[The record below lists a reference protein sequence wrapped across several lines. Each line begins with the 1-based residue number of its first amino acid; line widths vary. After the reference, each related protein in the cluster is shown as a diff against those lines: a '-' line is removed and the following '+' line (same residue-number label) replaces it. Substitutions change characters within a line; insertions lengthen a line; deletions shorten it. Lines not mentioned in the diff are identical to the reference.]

1 MSFNQKALSAFK
13 KLGAVVLIT
22 ATLALFFTACKQT
35 SGGGEG
41 GKSTPKHAI
50 TFGVEGSAPNG
61 TGGTL
66 KAKADGI
73 AETNTSPIIV
83 EKGKT
88 VTFTATANKGY
99 QVKGWTLEGLIVREA
114 GTNTEYKH
122 TVKTHASVKVFF
134 EKIPPTKY
142 TVTLTQTE
150 HGTVTASPEIPAD
163 KLVEEGKTVT
173 FTAKANDGY
182 RVGTWVISPS
192 EALQS
197 GGNKGETTATVK
209 ITANTTVSVNF
220 EEIPKGVILTLKP
233 DKLTIKVSAK
243 TADGSAIEVE
253 GCTETTL
260 ASDTETELH
269 ATGTTVTLRGKIT
282 EFDCSNN
289 ELTALDVRELTA
301 LQELDCYNNQLTDLD
316 TSGLTTLKE
325 LNCSKN
331 QLKTLN
337 VKGCTALEELLCGNN
352 QLTSLDASGLTTL
365 KMLGC
370 NGNQLASLNVSGCI
384 ALETL
389 GCFRNRLIALN
400 VQGLTS
406 LQTLGCQGNQLTTVD
421 ISGLTALKRLGCHN
435 NKINAE
441 EMTKLLNALPARKAS
456 DDAKATLY
464 TEKTEPA
471 EENCKDYNTPD
482 ELKTA
487 LEGARGKNWKLL
499 KEKTDGTEVDI
510 LFTYAI
516 TFSVEG
522 TGGKLTAKADGEAT
536 ETEASPINVEEGK
549 VVTFTATPSTGYAVY
564 KWTITG
570 GSFEN
575 GSGTVYNN
583 TAKLTVTANAE
594 VKVSF
599 IQGTV
604 YTAEGVRFM
613 MKDIAAVTNGTVGH
627 SDEPSNQPHQVNIS
641 AYRIGETEVTQELW
655 QAVMGE
661 NPSHFKDSPKNPV
674 ENINWYECIVF
685 CHALTKKVNGGSADE
700 CVYRALGNIYDK
712 ESAKAEV
719 VPEVR
724 EDKKGFRLPK
734 DVEWEWAA
742 KGSTEDKW
750 AGTNDESKLGEYAW
764 YRANSGWKT
773 HEVKTKKP
781 NGYGLY
787 DMSGNVWEWCWDWYR
802 NTTPAGGQD
811 PTGPAASG
819 GVRVF
824 RGGSW
829 YFNADYAARAYRG
842 GCNPDGPNGNLGL
855 RLVSRP

>member
-1 MSFNQKALSAFK
+1 MTKLFGQKVLGALK
-13 KLGAVVLIT
+13 KLGDVALII
-22 ATLALFFTACKQT
+22 ATLAMFFIACKHT
-35 SGGGEG
+35 GNGGGGG
-41 GKSTPKHAI
+41 GKPTPKPKYSIA
-50 TFGVEGSAPNG
+50 FSVGNG
-61 TGGTL
+61 NGTL
-66 KAKADGI
+66 KAKVEGEATEI
-73 AETNTSPIIV
+73 STSPI
-83 EKGKT
+83 
-88 VTFTATANKGY
+88 N
-99 QVKGWTLEGLIVREA
+99 
-114 GTNTEYKH
+114 
-122 TVKTHASVKVFF
+122 
-134 EKIPPTKY
+134 
-142 TVTLTQTE
+142 
-150 HGTVTASPEIPAD
+150 
-163 KLVEEGKTVT
+163 VEEGKTIT

-197 GGNKGETTATVK
+197 GGNKRETTATVK
-209 ITANTTVSVNF
+209 ITADTTVSVNF
-220 EEIPKGVILTLKP
+220 EEMPKGGILTLKP
-233 DKLTIKVSAK
+233 DKLIIKVEAK

-269 ATGTTVTLRGKIT
+269 ATGTTVALRGKIT
-282 EFDCSNN
+282 EFSCSDN
-289 ELTALDVRELTA
+289 ELTALGVRDLTA
-301 LQELDCYNNQLTDLD
+301 LQKLDCYNNQLTDLD

-331 QLKTLN
+331 QLKALN
-337 VKGCTALEELLCGNN
+337 VKGCTALEELLCRNN

-384 ALETL
+384 ALENL
-389 GCFRNRLIALN
+389 GCFRNRLTALN

-406 LQTLGCQGNQLTTVD
+406 LEMLGCQGNQLSTLD

-441 EMTKLLNALPARKAS
+441 EMTKLLKALPAREAS

-471 EENCKDYNTPD
+471 EENCKDYNTPA

-487 LEGARGKNWKLL
+487 LEGVRGKNWKLL

-516 TFSVEG
+516 NFSVEG
-522 TGGKLTAKADGEAT
+522 SGGKLTAQADGEAT
-536 ETEASPINVEEGK
+536 ETEVSPINVGEGK
-549 VVTFTATPSTGYAVY
+549 TVTFTAKADAGYAVY
-564 KWTITG
+564 KWMITG

-583 TAKLTVTANAE
+583 TAKLTVTANVE

-627 SDEPSNQPHQVNIS
+627 SDEPSNQPHQVNIP

-661 NPSHFKDSPKNPV
+661 NPSNFKDSPKNPV

-685 CHALTKKVNGGSADE
+685 CNELTKKVNGGSADE

-724 EDKKGFRLPK
+724 EDKKGFRLPI
-734 DVEWEWAA
+734 
-742 KGSTEDKW
+742 
-750 AGTNDESKLGEYAW
+750 
-764 YRANSGWKT
+764 
-773 HEVKTKKP
+773 
-781 NGYGLY
+781 
-787 DMSGNVWEWCWDWYR
+787 
-802 NTTPAGGQD
+802 
-811 PTGPAASG
+811 
-819 GVRVF
+819 
-824 RGGSW
+824 
-829 YFNADYAARAYRG
+829 
-842 GCNPDGPNGNLGL
+842 
-855 RLVSRP
+855 VSRYVRNLV

>member
-1 MSFNQKALSAFK
+1 MTKSFGQKALGALK
-13 KLGAVVLIT
+13 KLGAVALIT
-22 ATLALFFTACKQT
+22 ATLAMFFIACKQT
-35 SGGGEG
+35 GNGGGGG
-41 GKSTPKHAI
+41 GKPTPKPKYSIA
-50 TFGVEGSAPNG
+50 FSVGNG
-61 TGGTL
+61 NGTL
-66 KAKADGI
+66 KAKVEGEAT
-73 AETNTSPIIV
+73 ETSTSSI
-83 EKGKT
+83 
-88 VTFTATANKGY
+88 N
-99 QVKGWTLEGLIVREA
+99 
-114 GTNTEYKH
+114 
-122 TVKTHASVKVFF
+122 
-134 EKIPPTKY
+134 
-142 TVTLTQTE
+142 
-150 HGTVTASPEIPAD
+150 
-163 KLVEEGKTVT
+163 VEEGKTIT
-173 FTAKANDGY
+173 FTATANDGY

-197 GGNKGETTATVK
+197 GGNKRETTATVK
-209 ITANTTVSVNF
+209 ITADTTVSVSF
-220 EEIPKGVILTLKP
+220 EEMPKGCILTLNP
-233 DKLTIKVSAK
+233 NKLTIKVEAK

-269 ATGTTVTLRGKIT
+269 ATGTTVALRGKIT
-282 EFDCSNN
+282 EFSCSDN
-289 ELTALDVRELTA
+289 ELTALGVRDLTA
-301 LQELDCYNNQLTDLD
+301 LQKLDCYNNQLTDLD

-331 QLKTLN
+331 QLKALN
-337 VKGCTALEELLCGNN
+337 VKGCTALEELLCRNN

-384 ALETL
+384 ALENL
-389 GCFRNRLIALN
+389 GCFRNRLTALN

-406 LQTLGCQGNQLTTVD
+406 LEMLGCQGNQLSTLD

-441 EMTKLLNALPARKAS
+441 EMTKLLKALPTSKAS

-471 EENCKDYNTPD
+471 EENCKDYNTPA

-516 TFSVEG
+516 NFSVEG
-522 TGGKLTAKADGEAT
+522 SGGKLTAQADGVAET
-536 ETEASPINVEEGK
+536 ETSPINVEEGK
-549 VVTFTATPSTGYAVY
+549 VVTFTATPATGYAVY

-583 TAKLTVTANAE
+583 TAKLTVTANTE

-604 YTAEGVRFM
+604 YTAEGVHFM
-613 MKDIAAVTNGTVGH
+613 MKDIDAVTNGTVGH
-627 SDEPSNQPHQVNIS
+627 DDQADNRPHQVNIS

-661 NPSHFKDSPKNPV
+661 NPSRFKDSPKNPV
-674 ENINWYECIVF
+674 ENVNWYECIVF
-685 CHALTKKVNGGSADE
+685 CNELTKKVYGSEQE
-700 CVYRALGNIYDK
+700 CVYRYKGNVYDK
-712 ESAKAEV
+712 KTLEANQI
-719 VPEVR
+719 PDIR
-724 EDKKGFRLPK
+724 EDKKGFRLPYK
-734 DVEWEWAA
+734 DEWEWAA
-742 KGSTEDKW
+742 KGGTEDKW
-750 AGTNDESKLGEYAW
+750 PGTNDESKIGEYAW
-764 YRANSGWKT
+764 YKANSEWKT
-773 HEVKTKKP
+773 HEVKMKKP

-787 DMSGNVWEWCWDWYR
+787 DMSGNVMEFCWEKYPSPSSNAR
-802 NTTPAGGQD
+802 LA
-811 PTGPAASG
+811 
-819 GVRVF
+819 
-824 RGGSW
+824 RGGNWSSRT
-829 YFNADYAARAYRG
+829 ATHISRAFKEWLPSQNRD
-842 GCNPDGPNGNLGL
+842 PDRGL
-855 RLVSRP
+855 RVVCKQ

>member
-1 MSFNQKALSAFK
+1 MTKSFGQKALGALK
-13 KLGAVVLIT
+13 KLGAVALIT
-22 ATLALFFTACKQT
+22 ATLAMFFIACKQT
-35 SGGGEG
+35 GNGGGGG
-41 GKSTPKHAI
+41 GKPTPKPKYSIA
-50 TFGVEGSAPNG
+50 FSVGNG
-61 TGGTL
+61 NGTL
-66 KAKADGI
+66 KAKVEGEAT
-73 AETNTSPIIV
+73 ETSTSPINV
-83 EKGKT
+83 EEGKT
-88 VTFTATANKGY
+88 VTFTATAN
-99 QVKGWTLEGLIVREA
+99 
-114 GTNTEYKH
+114 
-122 TVKTHASVKVFF
+122 
-134 EKIPPTKY
+134 
-142 TVTLTQTE
+142 
-150 HGTVTASPEIPAD
+150 
-163 KLVEEGKTVT
+163 
-173 FTAKANDGY
+173 DGY
-182 RVGTWVISPS
+182 RVGTWGISPS

-197 GGNKGETTATVK
+197 GGNKRETTATVK
-209 ITANTTVSVNF
+209 ITADTTVSVSF
-220 EEIPKGVILTLKP
+220 EEMPKGCILTLNP
-233 DKLTIKVSAK
+233 NKLTIKVEAK

-269 ATGTTVTLRGKIT
+269 ATGTTVALRGKIT
-282 EFDCSNN
+282 ELSCSDN
-289 ELTALDVRELTA
+289 ELTALGVRDLTA
-301 LQELDCYNNQLTDLD
+301 LQKLDCYNNQLTDLD

-331 QLKTLN
+331 QLKALN
-337 VKGCTALEELLCGNN
+337 VQGCTALEELLCRNN

-370 NGNQLASLNVSGCI
+370 NGNQLASLNVLGCI
-384 ALETL
+384 ALENL
-389 GCFRNRLIALN
+389 GCFRNRLTALN

-406 LQTLGCQGNQLTTVD
+406 LEMLGCQGNQLSTLD

-441 EMTKLLNALPARKAS
+441 EMTKLLKALPAREAS

-471 EENCKDYNTPD
+471 EENCKDYNTPA

-516 TFSVEG
+516 NFSVEG
-522 TGGKLTAKADGEAT
+522 SGGKLTAQADGVAET
-536 ETEASPINVEEGK
+536 ETSPINVEEGK
-549 VVTFTATPSTGYAVY
+549 AVTFTAKADAGYAVY

-604 YTAEGVRFM
+604 YTAEGVHFM

-627 SDEPSNQPHQVNIS
+627 TDEPSNQPHQVNIS

-661 NPSHFKDSPKNPV
+661 NPSNFKDSPKNPV

-685 CHALTKKVNGGSADE
+685 CNELTKKVNGGSTDE
-700 CVYRALGNIYDK
+700 CVYRAQGNIYDK

-742 KGSTEDKW
+742 KGGTEDKW
-750 AGTNDESKLGEYAW
+750 AGTNDESKLVEYAW
-764 YRANSGWKT
+764 YRGSNAWKT

-787 DMSGNVWEWCWDWYR
+787 DMSGNVMEFCFDEYAPSSNTRLVHGGNWDSR
-802 NTTPAGGQD
+802 SPAD
-811 PTGPAASG
+811 ITRSHREYLEAKN
-819 GVRVF
+819 
-824 RGGSW
+824 RGTE
-829 YFNADYAARAYRG
+829 R
-842 GCNPDGPNGNLGL
+842 GL
-855 RLVSRP
+855 RVACRQ

>member
-1 MSFNQKALSAFK
+1 MTKSFGQKVLGALK
-13 KLGAVVLIT
+13 KLGDVALIT
-22 ATLALFFTACKQT
+22 ATLAMFFIACKHT
-35 SGGGEG
+35 GNGGGGG
-41 GKSTPKHAI
+41 GKPTPKPKYSIA
-50 TFGVEGSAPNG
+50 FSVGNG
-61 TGGTL
+61 NGTL
-66 KAKADGI
+66 KAKVEGEAT
-73 AETNTSPIIV
+73 ETSTSPINV
-83 EKGKT
+83 EEGKT
-88 VTFTATANKGY
+88 ITFTATANAGY
-99 QVKGWTLEGLIVREA
+99 RMKGWTLDGKPITEA
-114 GTNTEYKH
+114 GTNTEYKL
-122 TVKTHASVKVFF
+122 KVSKPAIIKVSF
-134 EKIPPTKY
+134 EEIPPAKY
-142 TVTLTQTE
+142 TVTLNQTAN
-150 HGTVTASPEIPAD
+150 GKVTASPEIPAD

-173 FTAKANDGY
+173 FTATANDGY

-197 GGNKGETTATVK
+197 GGNKRETTATVK
-209 ITANTTVSVNF
+209 ITADTTVSVNF
-220 EEIPKGVILTLKP
+220 EEMPKGGILTLKP
-233 DKLTIKVSAK
+233 DKLIIKVEAK
-243 TADGSAIEVE
+243 TADGKPIEVE

-260 ASDTETELH
+260 ANDTETELH

-289 ELTALDVRELTA
+289 ALTALDVRDLTA
-301 LQELDCYNNQLTDLD
+301 LQKLDCYNNQLTDLD

-331 QLKTLN
+331 QLKALN
-337 VKGCTALEELLCGNN
+337 VKGCTALEELLCRNN

-365 KMLGC
+365 KTLGC
-370 NGNQLASLNVSGCI
+370 NGNQLTSLNVSGCI
-384 ALETL
+384 ALKNL
-389 GCFRNRLIALN
+389 VCFRNRLTALN

-406 LQTLGCQGNQLTTVD
+406 LEMLGCQGNQLSTLD

-441 EMTKLLNALPARKAS
+441 QMTKILKALPTRGAS

-471 EENCKDYNTPD
+471 EENCKDYNTPA

-516 TFSVEG
+516 NFSVEG
-522 TGGKLTAKADGEAT
+522 SGGKLTAQADGVAET
-536 ETEASPINVEEGK
+536 ETSPINVGEGK
-549 VVTFTATPSTGYAVY
+549 TVTFTAKADAGYAVY

-583 TAKLTVTANAE
+583 TAKLTVTANVE

-604 YTAEGVRFM
+604 YTAEGVHFM
-613 MKDIAAVTNGTVGH
+613 MKDIVAVTNGTVGH
-627 SDEPSNQPHQVNIS
+627 TDEPSNQPHQVNIP

-661 NPSHFKDSPKNPV
+661 NPSNFKDSPKNPV

-685 CHALTKKVNGGSADE
+685 CNELTKKVNGGSADE

-742 KGSTEDKW
+742 KGGTEDKW
-750 AGTNDESKLGEYAW
+750 AGTNDESKLVEYAW
-764 YRANSGWKT
+764 YRGSNAWKT

-787 DMSGNVWEWCWDWYR
+787 DMSGNVFEFCFDEYAPSSNTRLVHGGNWDSR
-802 NTTPAGGQD
+802 V
-811 PTGPAASG
+811 AAFITRS
-819 GVRVF
+819 VREYF
-824 RGGSW
+824 TAKNRGTE
-829 YFNADYAARAYRG
+829 R
-842 GCNPDGPNGNLGL
+842 GL
-855 RLVSRP
+855 RVVCKQ

>member
-1 MSFNQKALSAFK
+1 MKISINGKVLSAFK
-13 KLGAVVLIT
+13 KLGVVALIT
-22 ATLALFFTACKQT
+22 ATLAVFFTACKQT
-35 SGGGEG
+35 GKGGGGGGGG
-41 GKSTPKHAI
+41 GKPTPKHAI
-50 TFGVEGSAPNG
+50 TFSVDGANG
-61 TGGTL
+61 TLT
-66 KAKADGI
+66 AKADSV
-73 AETNTSPIIV
+73 AETNTSPIEV
-83 EKGKT
+83 EQGKT
-88 VTFTATANKGY
+88 VTFTAKANDGY
-99 QVKGWTLEGLIVREA
+99 RVKEWKVGSTVVAKNKTTTYI
-114 GTNTEYKH
+114 H
-122 TVKTHASVKVFF
+122 TVTKATTVKVFF
-134 EKIPPTKY
+134 EEIPQTKY
-142 TVTLTQTE
+142 TVTLSQTE
-150 HGTVTASPEIPAD
+150 HGTVTASPAIPAD
-163 KLVEEGKTVT
+163 KLLEEGKTVT

-192 EALQS
+192 KALQS
-197 GGNKGETTATVK
+197 GGEDRSPTATVK
-209 ITANTTVSVNF
+209 ITADTTVSVNF
-220 EEIPKGVILTLKP
+220 EEIPKGVILTLSP
-233 DKLTIKVSAK
+233 NKLTIKVSAK
-243 TADGSAIEVE
+243 TADGKPIEVE

-260 ASDTETELH
+260 ASDTDAELH

-282 EFDCSNN
+282 ELKCSDN

-301 LQELDCYNNQLTDLD
+301 L
-316 TSGLTTLKE
+316 
-325 LNCSKN
+325 KN
-331 QLKTLN
+331 
-337 VKGCTALEELLCGNN
+337 
-352 QLTSLDASGLTTL
+352 
-365 KMLGC
+365 
-370 NGNQLASLNVSGCI
+370 
-384 ALETL
+384 L
-389 GCFRNRLIALN
+389 GCFRNRLTALN

-406 LQTLGCQGNQLTTVD
+406 LETLGCQGNQLTTLD
-421 ISGLTALKRLGCHN
+421 ISGLSALKRLGCHN

-441 EMTKLLNALPARKAS
+441 EMTKILKALPARKAS

-499 KEKTDGTEVDI
+499 KEKTDGTETDI
-510 LFTYAI
+510 LFTYVI

-522 TGGKLTAKADGEAT
+522 GNGSATNGTLTAKADGMAT

-549 VVTFTATPSTGYAVY
+549 VVTFTATPEAGYAVY

-583 TAKLTVTANAE
+583 TAKLRVTANTE

-627 SDEPSNQPHQVNIS
+627 TDEPSNQPHQVNIP

-674 ENINWYECIVF
+674 ENINWYECIAF
-685 CHALTKKVNGGSADE
+685 CNELTKKVNGGSADE

-712 ESAKAEV
+712 DSAKAEV

-734 DVEWEWAA
+734 DIEWEWAA
-742 KGSTEDKW
+742 KGGREDKW
-750 AGTNDESKLGEYAW
+750 AGTNDESKLVEYAW
-764 YRANSGWKT
+764 YRGSNAWKT

-787 DMSGNVWEWCWDWYR
+787 DMSGNVFEFCFDEYAPSSNTRLVHGGNWDSR
-802 NTTPAGGQD
+802 TPAD
-811 PTGPAASG
+811 ITRSHREYLEAKN
-819 GVRVF
+819 
-824 RGGSW
+824 RGTE
-829 YFNADYAARAYRG
+829 R
-842 GCNPDGPNGNLGL
+842 GL
-855 RLVSRP
+855 RVACRQ

>member
-1 MSFNQKALSAFK
+1 MKKSNSKQKVQSAFK
-13 KLGAVVLIT
+13 KLGAVALIT
-22 ATLALFFTACKQT
+22 ATLAMCFTACNQT
-35 SGGGEG
+35 GNTGGE
-41 GKSTPKHAI
+41 STPKHAI
-50 TFGVEGSAPNG
+50 TFSVEGGN
-61 TGGTL
+61 GTL
-66 KAKADGI
+66 KAKAEGVP
-73 AETNTSPIIV
+73 ETSTSPINV
-83 EKGKT
+83 EEGKT
-88 VTFTATANKGY
+88 VTFTATAN
-99 QVKGWTLEGLIVREA
+99 
-114 GTNTEYKH
+114 
-122 TVKTHASVKVFF
+122 
-134 EKIPPTKY
+134 
-142 TVTLTQTE
+142 
-150 HGTVTASPEIPAD
+150 
-163 KLVEEGKTVT
+163 
-173 FTAKANDGY
+173 DGY
-182 RVGTWVISPS
+182 RVGTWGISPS

-197 GGNKGETTATVK
+197 GGNKRETTATVK
-209 ITANTTVSVNF
+209 ITADTTVSVSF
-220 EEIPKGVILTLKP
+220 EEMPKGCILTLNP
-233 DKLTIKVSAK
+233 NKLTIKVEAK

-269 ATGTTVTLRGKIT
+269 ATGTTVALRGKIT
-282 EFDCSNN
+282 ELSCSDN
-289 ELTALDVRELTA
+289 ELTALGVRDLTA
-301 LQELDCYNNQLTDLD
+301 LQKLDCYNNQLTDLD

-331 QLKTLN
+331 QLKALN
-337 VKGCTALEELLCGNN
+337 VQGCTALEELLCRNN

-370 NGNQLASLNVSGCI
+370 NGNQLASLNVLGCI
-384 ALETL
+384 ALENL
-389 GCFRNRLIALN
+389 GCFRNRLTALN

-406 LQTLGCQGNQLTTVD
+406 LEMLGCQGNQLSTLD

-441 EMTKLLNALPARKAS
+441 EMTKLLKALPAREAS

-471 EENCKDYNTPD
+471 EENCKDYNTPA

-516 TFSVEG
+516 NFSVEG
-522 TGGKLTAKADGEAT
+522 SGGKLTAQADGVAET
-536 ETEASPINVEEGK
+536 ETSPINVEEGK
-549 VVTFTATPSTGYAVY
+549 AVTFTAKADAGYAVY

-604 YTAEGVRFM
+604 YTAEGVHFM

-627 SDEPSNQPHQVNIS
+627 TDEPSNQPHQVNIS

-661 NPSHFKDSPKNPV
+661 NPSNFKDSPKNPV

-685 CHALTKKVNGGSADE
+685 CNELTKKVNGGSTDE
-700 CVYRALGNIYDK
+700 CVYRAQGNIYDK

-742 KGSTEDKW
+742 KGGTEDKW
-750 AGTNDESKLGEYAW
+750 AGTNDESKLVEYAW
-764 YRANSGWKT
+764 YRGSNAWKT

-787 DMSGNVWEWCWDWYR
+787 DMSGNVMEFCFDEYAPSSNTRLVHGGNWDSR
-802 NTTPAGGQD
+802 SPAD
-811 PTGPAASG
+811 ITRSHREYLEAKN
-819 GVRVF
+819 
-824 RGGSW
+824 RGTE
-829 YFNADYAARAYRG
+829 R
-842 GCNPDGPNGNLGL
+842 GL
-855 RLVSRP
+855 RVACRQ

>member
-1 MSFNQKALSAFK
+1 MTKSFGQKALGALK
-13 KLGAVVLIT
+13 KLGAVALIT
-22 ATLALFFTACKQT
+22 ATLAMFFIACKQT
-35 SGGGEG
+35 GNGGGGG
-41 GKSTPKHAI
+41 GKPTPKPKYSIA
-50 TFGVEGSAPNG
+50 FSVGNG
-61 TGGTL
+61 NGTL
-66 KAKADGI
+66 KAKVEGEAT
-73 AETNTSPIIV
+73 ETSTSSINV
-83 EKGKT
+83 EEGKI
-88 VTFTATANKGY
+88 VTFTATAN
-99 QVKGWTLEGLIVREA
+99 A
-114 GTNTEYKH
+114 
-122 TVKTHASVKVFF
+122 
-134 EKIPPTKY
+134 
-142 TVTLTQTE
+142 
-150 HGTVTASPEIPAD
+150 
-163 KLVEEGKTVT
+163 
-173 FTAKANDGY
+173 GY

-197 GGNKGETTATVK
+197 GGTKRETTATVQ
-209 ITANTTVSVNF
+209 ITADTTVSVNF
-220 EEIPKGVILTLKP
+220 EEMPKGGILTLNP
-233 DKLTIKVSAK
+233 NKLTIKVEAK

-269 ATGTTVTLRGKIT
+269 ATGTTVALRGKIT
-282 EFDCSNN
+282 ELSCSDN
-289 ELTALDVRELTA
+289 ELTALGVRDLTA
-301 LQELDCYNNQLTDLD
+301 LQKLDCYNNQLTDLD

-331 QLKTLN
+331 QLKALN
-337 VKGCTALEELLCGNN
+337 VKGCTALEELLCRNN

-384 ALETL
+384 ALENL
-389 GCFRNRLIALN
+389 GCFRNRLTALN

-406 LQTLGCQGNQLTTVD
+406 LEMLGCQGNQLSTLD

-441 EMTKLLNALPARKAS
+441 EMTKLLKALPAREAS

-471 EENCKDYNTPD
+471 EENCKDYNTPA

-499 KEKTDGTEVDI
+499 KEKTDATEVDI

-516 TFSVEG
+516 NFSVEG
-522 TGGKLTAKADGEAT
+522 SGGKLTAQADGVAET
-536 ETEASPINVEEGK
+536 ETSPINVEEGK
-549 VVTFTATPSTGYAVY
+549 VVTFTATPATGYAVY

-604 YTAEGVRFM
+604 YTAEGVHFM

-627 SDEPSNQPHQVNIS
+627 TDEPSNQPHQVNIP

-661 NPSHFKDSPKNPV
+661 NPSNFKDSPKNPV

-685 CHALTKKVNGGSADE
+685 CNELTKKVNGGSADE

-742 KGSTEDKW
+742 KGGTEDKW
-750 AGTNDESKLGEYAW
+750 AGTNDESKLVEYAW
-764 YRANSGWKT
+764 YRGSNAWKT

-787 DMSGNVWEWCWDWYR
+787 DMSGNVFEFCFDEYAPSSNTRLVHGGNWDSR
-802 NTTPAGGQD
+802 SPAD
-811 PTGPAASG
+811 ITRSHREYLEAKN
-819 GVRVF
+819 
-824 RGGSW
+824 RGTE
-829 YFNADYAARAYRG
+829 R
-842 GCNPDGPNGNLGL
+842 GL
-855 RLVSRP
+855 RVACRQ

>member
-1 MSFNQKALSAFK
+1 MTKSFGQKALGALK
-13 KLGAVVLIT
+13 KLGAVALIT
-22 ATLALFFTACKQT
+22 ATLAMFFIACKQT
-35 SGGGEG
+35 GNGGGGG
-41 GKSTPKHAI
+41 GKPTPKPKYSIA
-50 TFGVEGSAPNG
+50 FSVGNG
-61 TGGTL
+61 NGTL
-66 KAKADGI
+66 KAKVEGEAT
-73 AETNTSPIIV
+73 ETSTSSINV
-83 EKGKT
+83 EEGKI
-88 VTFTATANKGY
+88 VTFTATAN
-99 QVKGWTLEGLIVREA
+99 A
-114 GTNTEYKH
+114 
-122 TVKTHASVKVFF
+122 
-134 EKIPPTKY
+134 
-142 TVTLTQTE
+142 
-150 HGTVTASPEIPAD
+150 
-163 KLVEEGKTVT
+163 
-173 FTAKANDGY
+173 GY

-197 GGNKGETTATVK
+197 GGNKRETTATVK
-209 ITANTTVSVNF
+209 ITADTTVSVNF
-220 EEIPKGVILTLKP
+220 EEMPKGGILTLNP
-233 DKLTIKVSAK
+233 NKLTIKVEAK

-269 ATGTTVTLRGKIT
+269 ATGTTVALRGKIT
-282 EFDCSNN
+282 ELSCSDN
-289 ELTALDVRELTA
+289 ELTALGVRDLTA
-301 LQELDCYNNQLTDLD
+301 LQKLDCYNNQLTDLD

-331 QLKTLN
+331 QLKALN
-337 VKGCTALEELLCGNN
+337 VKGCTALEELLCRNN

-384 ALETL
+384 ALENL
-389 GCFRNRLIALN
+389 GCFRNRLTALN

-406 LQTLGCQGNQLTTVD
+406 LEMLGCQGNQLSTLD

-441 EMTKLLNALPARKAS
+441 EMTKLLKALPAREAS

-471 EENCKDYNTPD
+471 EENCKDYNTPA

-499 KEKTDGTEVDI
+499 KEKTDATEVDI

-516 TFSVEG
+516 NFSVEG
-522 TGGKLTAKADGEAT
+522 SGGKLTAQADGVAET
-536 ETEASPINVEEGK
+536 ETSPINVEEGK
-549 VVTFTATPSTGYAVY
+549 VVTFTATPATGYAVY

-604 YTAEGVRFM
+604 YTAEGVHFM

-627 SDEPSNQPHQVNIS
+627 TDEPSNQPHQVNIP

-661 NPSHFKDSPKNPV
+661 NPSNFKDSPKNPV

-685 CHALTKKVNGGSADE
+685 CNELTKKVNGGSADE

-742 KGSTEDKW
+742 KGGTEDKW
-750 AGTNDESKLGEYAW
+750 AGTNDESKLVEYAW
-764 YRANSGWKT
+764 YRGSNAWKT

-787 DMSGNVWEWCWDWYR
+787 DMSGNVFEFCFDEYAPSSNTRLVHGGNWDSR
-802 NTTPAGGQD
+802 SPAD
-811 PTGPAASG
+811 ITRSHREYLEAKN
-819 GVRVF
+819 
-824 RGGSW
+824 RGTE
-829 YFNADYAARAYRG
+829 R
-842 GCNPDGPNGNLGL
+842 GL
-855 RLVSRP
+855 RVACRQ

>member
-1 MSFNQKALSAFK
+1 MTKSFGQKALGALK
-13 KLGAVVLIT
+13 KLGAVALIT
-22 ATLALFFTACKQT
+22 ATLAMFFIACKQT
-35 SGGGEG
+35 GNGGGGG
-41 GKSTPKHAI
+41 GKPTPKPKYSIA
-50 TFGVEGSAPNG
+50 FSVGNG
-61 TGGTL
+61 NGTL
-66 KAKADGI
+66 KAKVEGEAT
-73 AETNTSPIIV
+73 ETSTSPINV
-83 EKGKT
+83 EEGKT
-88 VTFTATANKGY
+88 ITFTAKANDGY
-99 QVKGWTLEGLIVREA
+99 RVKGWTLDGKPITEA
-114 GTNTEYKH
+114 GINTEYKLIVKKH
-122 TVKTHASVKVFF
+122 ATVRVFF
-134 EKIPPTKY
+134 EEIPPTKY
-142 TVTLTQTE
+142 TVTLNQTAN
-150 HGTVTASPEIPAD
+150 GKVTASPEIPAD
-163 KLVEEGKTVT
+163 KLVEEGKTIT
-173 FTAKANDGY
+173 FTATANDGY

-197 GGNKGETTATVK
+197 GGNKRETTATVK
-209 ITANTTVSVNF
+209 ITADTTVSVSF
-220 EEIPKGVILTLKP
+220 EEIPKGCILTLNP
-233 DKLTIKVSAK
+233 NKLTIKVEAK

-269 ATGTTVTLRGKIT
+269 ATGTTVALRGKIT
-282 EFDCSNN
+282 EFSCSDN
-289 ELTALDVRELTA
+289 ELTALGVRDLTA
-301 LQELDCYNNQLTDLD
+301 LQKLD
-316 TSGLTTLKE
+316 
-325 LNCSKN
+325 CSKN
-331 QLKTLN
+331 QLTAFN
-337 VKGCTALEELLCGNN
+337 VKGCTALEELLCSNN

-365 KMLGC
+365 KMLRC
-370 NGNQLASLNVSGCI
+370 NGNKLASLNVSGCT

-389 GCFRNRLIALN
+389 GCFRNQLTALN

-406 LQTLGCQGNQLTTVD
+406 LKMLGCQGNQLSTLD
-421 ISGLTALKRLGCHN
+421 ISGLTALKRLGCYN

-441 EMTKLLNALPARKAS
+441 EMTKLLKALPTREAS

-471 EENCKDYNTPD
+471 EENCKDYNTPA

-487 LEGARGKNWKLL
+487 LEGVRGKNWKLL

-516 TFSVEG
+516 NFSVEG
-522 TGGKLTAKADGEAT
+522 SGGKLTAQADGVAET
-536 ETEASPINVEEGK
+536 ETSPINVEEGK
-549 VVTFTATPSTGYAVY
+549 AVTFTAKADAGYVVY

-575 GSGTVYNN
+575 DSGTVYNN
-583 TAKLTVTANAE
+583 TAKLTVTANVE

-604 YTAEGVRFM
+604 YTAEGVHFM

-627 SDEPSNQPHQVNIS
+627 SDEPSNQAHQVNIP

-661 NPSHFKDSPKNPV
+661 NPSNFKDSPKNPV

-685 CHALTKKVNGGSADE
+685 CNELTKKVNGGSADE
-700 CVYRALGNIYDK
+700 CVYRALGNVYDK

-742 KGSTEDKW
+742 KGGTEDKW
-750 AGTNDESKLGEYAW
+750 AGTNDESKLVEYAW
-764 YRANSGWKT
+764 YRGSNAWKT

-787 DMSGNVWEWCWDWYR
+787 DMSGNVFEFCFDEYAPSSNARLVHGGNWDSR
-802 NTTPAGGQD
+802 
-811 PTGPAASG
+811 AAADIARSH
-819 GVRVF
+819 REYLEAKN
-824 RGGSW
+824 RGTE
-829 YFNADYAARAYRG
+829 R
-842 GCNPDGPNGNLGL
+842 GL
-855 RLVSRP
+855 RVVCKQ

>member
-1 MSFNQKALSAFK
+1 MD
-13 KLGAVVLIT
+13 
-22 ATLALFFTACKQT
+22 
-35 SGGGEG
+35 
-41 GKSTPKHAI
+41 ST
-50 TFGVEGSAPNG
+50 TPN
-61 TGGTL
+61 GTL

-73 AETNTSPIIV
+73 AETSTSPVKV
-83 EKGKT
+83 EEGKT
-88 VTFTATANKGY
+88 VTFTAKANDGY
-99 QVKGWTLEGLIVREA
+99 RVKAWTLDGKPITEA
-114 GTNTEYKH
+114 GKNTEYKL
-122 TVKTHASVKVFF
+122 TVTKPATVKVFF
-134 EKIPPTKY
+134 EEMPPTKY

-150 HGTVTASPEIPAD
+150 HGTVTASPAIPAD
-163 KLVEEGKTVT
+163 GQVAKDTEIT
-173 FTAKANDGY
+173 FTATVNKGY
-182 RVGTWVISPS
+182 RVGTWSVSPS
-192 EALQS
+192 TALQS
-197 GGNKGETTATVK
+197 GGEDRSPTATVK

-220 EEIPKGVILTLKP
+220 EEIPKWVILTLKP

-282 EFDCSNN
+282 ELDCSNN

-389 GCFRNRLIALN
+389 GCFRNQLTALN

-406 LQTLGCQGNQLTTVD
+406 LQTLGCQGNQLSTVD
-421 ISGLTALKRLGCHN
+421 ISGLTALKRLGCYN

-522 TGGKLTAKADGEAT
+522 TDGKLTAKTDGEAT

-583 TAKLTVTANAE
+583 TAKLRVTANAE

-685 CHALTKKVNGGSADE
+685 CNELTKKVNGGSADE

-764 YRANSGWKT
+764 YRANSEWKT

-787 DMSGNVWEWCWDWYR
+787 DMSGNVFEFCFDEYAPSSNARLVHGGNWDSR
-802 NTTPAGGQD
+802 
-811 PTGPAASG
+811 AAAFITRSH
-819 GVRVF
+819 REYLEAKN
-824 RGGSW
+824 RGTE
-829 YFNADYAARAYRG
+829 R
-842 GCNPDGPNGNLGL
+842 GL
-855 RLVSRP
+855 RVACSP